1 MNLKGLTIQD
11 IMNLSWEQINT
22 MGDVELKQITSRL
35 VSASNKRIRRLEKST
50 RGKSSFAYQTVEDRG
65 RMFSVRG
72 KNTNQVRQE
81 FKLAKNFLNM
91 KTSTVTGWKKYRKE
105 TEDRLVSATDGESL
119 NWKDGTWKKFWKV
132 YRRFEE
138 VHGGTYKKG
147 DSDRIQKMLT
157 EIMNSNDK
165 RKSADSF
172 QRMLDDEYESMLEIN
187 WEDDEEIA
195 DAFDLDWK

>member
-11 IMNLSWEQINT
+11 IMNLSWEQLNS
-22 MGDVELKQITSRL
+22 MGDVEMKQITSRL
-35 VSASNKRIRRLEKST
+35 VSASNKRIRRLEKTT

-91 KTSTVTGWKKYRKE
+91 KTSTVSGWKKYRKA
-105 TEDRLVSATDGESL
+105 TEDRMVGATGGESL

-147 DSDRIQKMLT
+147 DSDRIQQMLT

-172 QRMLDDEYESMLEIN
+172 QSMLDDEYESMIETN
-187 WEDDEEIA
+187 WEDDEEVA
-195 DAFDLDWK
+195 DAFDIDW

>member
-35 VSASNKRIRRLEKST
+35 VSASNKRIRRLEKTT

-72 KNTNQVRQE
+72 KTTNQVRQE

-91 KTSTVTGWKKYRKE
+91 KTSTVSGWKKYRKQ
-105 TEDRLVSATDGESL
+105 TEDRMVGATGGESL
-119 NWKDGTWKKFWKV
+119 KWKDATWKKFWKV

-147 DSDRIQKMLT
+147 DSDRIQQMLT

-172 QRMLDDEYESMLEIN
+172 QRMLDDEYESMIELD
-187 WEDDEEIA
+187 WSDDEEIA
-195 DAFDLDWK
+195 DAFDLDW